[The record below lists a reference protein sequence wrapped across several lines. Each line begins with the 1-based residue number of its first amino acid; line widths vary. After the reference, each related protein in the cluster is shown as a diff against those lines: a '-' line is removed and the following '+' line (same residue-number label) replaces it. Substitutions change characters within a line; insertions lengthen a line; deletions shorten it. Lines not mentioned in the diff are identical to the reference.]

1 MGPPGW
7 TAGPRGHPQLGDAV
21 GEQVTITSVSQPPRC
36 GYGMGAPFA
45 SDHVAGGGGRGMEP
59 RPGLQVGRH
68 LQPGCPSCPT
78 ASGLMPHLVSLLPT
92 SMAGRRGQ
100 YLLWGSLP
108 RGIEGASR
116 LCLQVAYGLRAQTDP
131 VGLTV
136 SVCLHPFI
144 GVSPNGHYGFKHS
157 TAVTCPF
164 AVTVCSWSHCP
175 FSRET
180 MSPHC

>member
-1 MGPPGW
+1 
-7 TAGPRGHPQLGDAV
+7 
-21 GEQVTITSVSQPPRC
+21 
-36 GYGMGAPFA
+36 
-45 SDHVAGGGGRGMEP
+45 MEP
-59 RPGLQVGRH
+59 RPTLQVGRH

-78 ASGLMPHLVSLLPT
+78 ASGLMPHRVSLLPT
-92 SMAGRRGQ
+92 SRAGRRGQ

-108 RGIEGASR
+108 QGIEGASSLR
-116 LCLQVAYGLRAQTDP
+116 LQVGYGLRAQTDP

-164 AVTVCSWSHCP
+164 AVTLCL
-175 FSRET
+175 
-180 MSPHC
+180 